1 MLKWCFLFSVFVN
14 LGCSSFLD
22 WLGLQV
28 HPPQRAKVNIL
39 PLLKVPFEE
48 LDPEEKFLVEASKI
62 TGLKLDELDVCQQKL
77 VLKLKTSCGELSDEE
92 LSKLAVGLL
101 NCQSEVEGRKVF
113 PCTPEMSLREC
124 TREMDSETW
133 NSYHVISNR
142 ARAVCYA
149 ARQEQFRALA
159 EMTVNKLMTASQ
171 DHINKMTLVEE
182 NQLKLSQSTESIL
195 KQLLQSQTQVLA
207 SFSNLKKLE
216 SSLISSIAFGLNKLE
231 VQKEHLSNVQDIITL
246 TMKKFN
252 DGIDN
257 SSKQLSEQMFWN
269 QEQHRY
275 LKNSLAQINQ
285 TATEIFQKLKESRVV
300 LNDREVEILIRT
312 EKTINGLRI
321 VNTSVSNMADWVKYF
336 EEIGRP
342 KFLQFKNFVG
352 EKGEKVDLLMLL
364 SVHMCSLLLAMLMC
378 SFLNAPFTSRWL
390 LCLASA
396 VNIYLATNIE
406 YKEFSSSLFY
416 FYITFFLTV
425 VGDYTS
431 RFLYCWYQDTS
442 KSQSNKSKG
451 HSQEIPNNKR
461 SENTPPQNRLPKYDT
476 TLTHVGDHNWK
487 VNDWL
492 SGKYTESKNGNL
504 FLTSQATINKDKDD
518 IDGLNHSIY
527 DSTRRQTSNLPPAS
541 VGGSSSVRSRCS
553 AICRSG
559 IPCKNYA
566 YESTSKCRIH
576 GRGTSELR

>member
-62 TGLKLDELDVCQQKL
+62 TGLKLDELDVCQQKQL

-352 EKGEKVDLLMLL
+352 EKG
-364 SVHMCSLLLAMLMC
+364 
-378 SFLNAPFTSRWL
+378 
-390 LCLASA
+390 
-396 VNIYLATNIE
+396 
-406 YKEFSSSLFY
+406 
-416 FYITFFLTV
+416 
-425 VGDYTS
+425 DYTS